1 MRLEAIGKNIEL
13 PIFCAIVERFFTDQ
27 NYQSS
32 RHPIKGGYYV
42 VGRPL
47 SPKDKRPKAV
57 VIVEGQPNKF
67 TIEIMPVHPDSV
79 SPGMRIGASFIGT
92 IAGLEIRKA
101 AEKQN
106 QFIAFEKLFWDF
118 VRKSIAEFS
127 KI

>member
-1 MRLEAIGKNIEL
+1 MRLQAIGKNIEL
-13 PIFCAIVERFFTDQ
+13 PNFCGIVERFFTEQ

-32 RHPIKGGYYV
+32 RHPIKNGYYV

-47 SPKDKRPKAV
+47 STKDKRPNVAV
-57 VIVEGQPNKF
+57 VVEGEPNEF
-67 TIEIMPVHPDSV
+67 TIEILPVNPESV
-79 SPGMRIGASFIGT
+79 SPQTRIGAFLIGT

-101 AEKQN
+101 AEKQD

-118 VRKSIAEFS
+118 VRKSIAEHS

>member
-13 PIFCAIVERFFTDQ
+13 EKFCDIVQRFFTEQ

-32 RHPIKGGYYV
+32 RHPIKNGYYV

-47 SPKDKRPKAV
+47 SPKDKRPNAAV
-57 VIVEGQPNKF
+57 VVEGEPNKF
-67 TIEIMPVHPDSV
+67 TIEIMPTNPDSV
-79 SPGMRIGASFIGT
+79 SPGTRIGASFIGT

-101 AEKQN
+101 AEKQD

-118 VRKSIAEFS
+118 VRKSIADLS
-127 KI
+127 KT